1 MIKMIKKKLV
11 RGRKNVY
18 LRKEER
24 EELGEKIRV
33 LGKEGYLLIFSEEE
47 VKKIEKSAKKI
58 PYKERREFI
67 RIFFSKLWEVEIK
80 KGKISIPSPVL
91 ERAFRQ

>member
-1 MIKMIKKKLV
+1 MIKKKLV
-11 RGRKNVY
+11 RRKKNVY

-24 EELGEKIRV
+24 EGAGEKIMV

-47 VKKIEKSAKKI
+47 VKKIEKNAKNI
-58 PYKERREFI
+58 PHKEQREFI

-91 ERAFRQ
+91 RRAFRQ